1 MNTTREEI
9 SEIRALALKLRAL
22 VGNQVSREEEQTL
35 WQMQKQTIRSGSTRR
50 DIFGFNPIVIAFQT
64 AVLAVEEMAQN
75 GDAVKAII
83 AFSAIS
89 HHKYDEDFLKSR
101 FSNDIIRIIHGL
113 TRTRDLYCRNASAK
127 SENFRNLLISF
138 A

>member
-35 WQMQKQTIRSGSTRR
+35 WQMQKQAIRSGSTGR

-64 AVLAVEEMAQN
+64 ALERRCRESNSCLLGNQ
-75 GDAVKAII
+75 
-83 AFSAIS
+83 
-89 HHKYDEDFLKSR
+89 SR
-101 FSNDIIRIIHGL
+101 CVRRGFP
-113 TRTRDLYCRNASAK
+113 
-127 SENFRNLLISF
+127 
-138 A
+138 